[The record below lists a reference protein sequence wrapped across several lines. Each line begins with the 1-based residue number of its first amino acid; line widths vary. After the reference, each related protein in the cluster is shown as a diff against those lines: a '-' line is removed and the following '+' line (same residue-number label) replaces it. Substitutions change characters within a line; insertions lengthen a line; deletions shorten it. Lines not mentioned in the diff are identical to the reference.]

1 MSGGSKRCMVAYAWR
16 ERQYVWT
23 VEIPSDGT
31 IGDALSAAREIAG
44 LPDVPWD
51 SAPVGVYGE
60 LRQRSDLVGEGDRV
74 ELYRPLS
81 ADPRQR
87 RRERV
92 QAARKRTQT

>member
-1 MSGGSKRCMVAYAWR
+1 MKSKGSKRCVVAFALR
-16 ERQYVWT
+16 DRQYLWT
-23 VEIPSDGT
+23 VEIPSNGT
-31 IGDALSAAREIAG
+31 IGDALTAAREIAN
-44 LPDVPWD
+44 LPEAPWD

-60 LRQRSDLVGEGDRV
+60 LRQRSERVADGDRV

-92 QAARKRTQT
+92 QVARKRT